1 MLNMKHWASVV
12 VCAALAGCGGGDD
25 GGTGTA
31 GSSSG
36 GGGSTTIE
44 GSTTAPDPTTG
55 ATTVE
60 PTTSTGSA
68 SGTTTGT
75 TTADTTTSNTTGTT
89 TGTTTG
95 DTSTSDTSTS
105 TGPGPACGD
114 LVVDP
119 GEECDDGNQE
129 DADACTNACKNA
141 ACGDGIVGPGEACD
155 DGNQEDADA
164 CSNMCASASCGDG
177 KTQAPEECDDGNKVD
192 TDACLGTCLAAKC
205 GDLVVQDIVEQCDD
219 GNLEDLDDCS
229 NLCVL
234 ATCSDKLKNA
244 AETDVDCG
252 GAVCP
257 KCGLGGVCG
266 ADSDCGVG
274 VCLQQKCVS
283 NKSCKALFDG
293 DNALKDGKYMI
304 DPDEGGPNPAFEAY
318 CDMTHDG
325 GGWTLIMKVV
335 NTNFLYDDPLWENN
349 LTLNPTDF
357 DFVTDGKK
365 AKYQTFLS
373 VGFGELR
380 SSATDGASSHIQKL
394 AGPVASATALFTGPG
409 VEISK
414 TVLNTYFDNL
424 SIPYDK
430 HAALCNPSTKYVNYG
445 INLKKLN
452 GVNALPDGGFC
463 DWNGGARFGQ
473 RVNGN
478 HNATGDHA
486 GQGWGTY
493 TTINANYLTLMKQ
506 LLWVR

>member
-1 MLNMKHWASVV
+1 MILNMKHWVSVV

-31 GSSSG
+31 ASSSSG
-36 GGGSTTIE
+36 GGSTAID
-44 GSTTAPDPTTG
+44 GSTTAIDPTTG

-60 PTTSTGSA
+60 PTTSSGSA

-75 TTADTTTSNTTGTT
+75 TTADTTTSSTM
-89 TGTTTG
+89 GTTTG

-105 TGPGPACGD
+105 TGPAPACGD

-119 GEECDDGNQE
+119 GEE
-129 DADACTNACKNA
+129 
-141 ACGDGIVGPGEACD
+141 CD

-205 GDLVVQDIVEQCDD
+205 GDRVVQDIVEQCDD
-219 GNLEDLDDCS
+219 GNLEDLDGCS

-234 ATCSDKLKNA
+234 PTCSDKLKNG
-244 AETDVDCG
+244 AESDVDCG

-318 CDMTHDG
+318 CDMSHDG
-325 GGWTLIMKVV
+325 GGWTLIMKAV

-365 AKYQTFLS
+365 AKYQTFLT

-380 SSATDGASSHIQKL
+380 SSTLDGASAHLQKL
-394 AGPVASATALFTGPG
+394 PAPVASATALFAGPG
-409 VEISK
+409 IEVNK
-414 TVLNTYFDNL
+414 TLLNAYFDNL

-445 INLKKLN
+445 INLKKIN

-478 HNATGDHA
+478 HNATGNHA